1 MNMWRARV
9 DNRLSFN
16 DLSVSVFPVPV
27 KNLYKSVNIF
37 YNGHLCRADVM
48 LSAGPGPP
56 AIAGLPSSAEGGKS
70 CREHPSYGSKQ

>member
-16 DLSVSVFPVPV
+16 DLYIAVLSVLV

-37 YNGHLCRADVM
+37 YNGHLCRATTT
-48 LSAGPGPP
+48 
-56 AIAGLPSSAEGGKS
+56 AEMQF
-70 CREHPSYGSKQ
+70 RAE